1 MERIKLSNGLVA
13 FGGAKGVGKTRFL
26 LKLAN
31 YLAKTGKV
39 LFVSYSDYKERLE
52 HVIKGIDGTINSNLE
67 LNTHLGYYCV
77 ESFLELIEYIEE
89 GDFKTVIIDN
99 AECYSLNPA
108 GTFSYPGKDGVVDA
122 LLFISNRLK
131 VRVMFTSY
139 LVSNSFTEDYS
150 SPTLNNF
157 IWSREIVNQCEQI
170 YVFYR
175 PTMYGFKFDEEGTPI
190 DDNLELIS
198 LKNEEHNEHKIIY
211 PNSEFKF
218 FNQVESQI

>member
-1 MERIKLSNGLVA
+1 MERIKLSAGLIA
-13 FGGAKGVGKTRFL
+13 FGGAKGVGKTRFM

-31 YLAKTGKV
+31 FLAKTEKL
-39 LFVSYSDYKERLE
+39 LFVSYTDYNERLE
-52 HVIKGIDGTINSNLE
+52 HVLKGIDGTINTNLE
-67 LNTHLGYYCV
+67 LNTYLGYYCV

-89 GDFKTVIIDN
+89 GGFKTVIIDN
-99 AECYSLNPA
+99 AECYSLNPN

-131 VRVMFTSY
+131 VRVMFTTY

-150 SPTLNNF
+150 SPTLNSF

-175 PTMYGFKFDEEGTPI
+175 PAICGLKFDEEGIPI
-190 DDNLELIS
+190 EDNLELIS
-198 LKNEEHNEHKIIY
+198 LKNEDHNEHKIIY
-211 PNSEFKF
+211 ANSEFKIL
-218 FNQVESQI
+218 NQVDTQI